1 MRIEPLALLLVGCVS
16 SAATFD
22 DTRALLPREARV
34 DTVSRSAPSGELS
47 SRARQ
52 LLARPL
58 DAQAAVEI
66 ALVTSPALQA
76 ELAGLDVALAD
87 LVTMSRPT
95 NPELEVEAMFAREGD
110 EDPELTIEL
119 GLVLSDLLY
128 APLRRRIAG
137 EELAAAR
144 VNAAGAVLDHAYAVR
159 VAFVELQA
167 AEMLKQT
174 LDAVVGSLRASWELT
189 EALREA
195 GNVPALDVAQQYA
208 LYEESRLALAQ
219 AELAVALGRERLHV
233 LLGLAGEETGWEL
246 AGALPVPDELPLL
259 ASDRREGARRHV
271 RSPEGDRTID
281 TVEEDSLE
289 SRALDRS
296 FELLAQRHRL
306 EALARR
312 SGLLRSMAA
321 IPEVHAALSAE
332 RNGEGA
338 WALGPV
344 VGVQL
349 PVFATGQGPARA
361 AVAKL
366 EVEQHRYAELAVRV
380 RSAARAA
387 RHRFVTARERLRFV
401 ETTLLPARQA
411 VLAESLLQYN
421 AMALG
426 VLTLLQ
432 AQRDLIGAQRAA
444 VEARRDYWL
453 ARLELEQVL
462 AGRMVEGSRVEVPGF
477 ENAEPAGGH

>member
-22 DTRALLPREARV
+22 DTRALLPREAQV
-34 DTVSRSAPSGELS
+34 QTVARRAPAEELS

-87 LVTMSRPT
+87 LITMSRPA
-95 NPELEVEAMFAREGD
+95 NPEVEIEAMFAREGD
-110 EDPELTIEL
+110 EEPELTIEL

-167 AEMLKQT
+167 AQMLKQT
-174 LDAVVGSLRASWELT
+174 LDAVVASLRASWELT

-233 LLGLAGEETGWEL
+233 LLGLAGEDTGWEL
-246 AGALPVPDELPLL
+246 AGALPVPDELSL
-259 ASDRREGARRHV
+259 
-271 RSPEGDRTID
+271 
-281 TVEEDSLE
+281 EEDSLE

-387 RHRFVTARERLRFV
+387 RHRFVTARERLQFV

>member
-22 DTRALLPREARV
+22 DTRALLPREMQLDVVERH
-34 DTVSRSAPSGELS
+34 APSAELS
-47 SRARQ
+47 TRARQ
-52 LLARPL
+52 LLRRPL
-58 DAQAAVEI
+58 DAEAAVEI
-66 ALVTSPALQA
+66 ALVSSPALQG
-76 ELAGLDVALAD
+76 ELAQLDVALAD
-87 LVTMSRPT
+87 LITTQRPR
-95 NPELEVEAMFAREGD
+95 NPELEVEAMFARQGD
-110 EDPELTIEL
+110 EEPELTIEL
-119 GLVLSDLLY
+119 GFVLSDLLY
-128 APLRRRIAG
+128 TPLRRRIAG
-137 EELAAAR
+137 EELAVAR
-144 VNAAGAVLDHAYAVR
+144 VVAAGAVLDHAYAVR
-159 VAFVELQA
+159 VAFVELQGA
-167 AEMLKQT
+167 QMLKRT
-174 LDAVVGSLRASWELT
+174 LESVVASLRASWELT

-233 LLGLAGEETGWEL
+233 LLGLTGRETEWEL
-246 AGALPVPDELPLL
+246 ASDL
-259 ASDRREGARRHV
+259 AAPGEHSL
-271 RSPEGDRTID
+271 
-281 TVEEDSLE
+281 EEDTLE

-296 FELLAQRHRL
+296 FEMLAQRHRL

-312 SGLLRSMAA
+312 SGLLRAMAA

-366 EVEQHRYAELAVRV
+366 EVEQHRYAALAVQV
-380 RSAARAA
+380 RSAARVA

-401 ETTLLPARQA
+401 ETTLLPAREA
-411 VLAESLLQYN
+411 VLSESLLQYN

-432 AQRDLIGAQRAA
+432 AQRDLIGAQREA

-462 AGRMVEGSRVEVPGF
+462 AGRMVGGGGGSGMVDVPRMQ
-477 ENAEPAGGH
+477 NAEPAGGH

>member
-22 DTRALLPREARV
+22 DTRSLLPRDARV
-34 DTVSRSAPSGELS
+34 QTVARRAPAEELS

-66 ALVTSPALQA
+66 ALVSSPALQA

-87 LVTMSRPT
+87 LITMSRPA
-95 NPELEVEAMFAREGD
+95 NPEVEIEAMFAREGD
-110 EDPELTIEL
+110 EEPELTIEL

-167 AEMLKQT
+167 AQMLKQT

-233 LLGLAGEETGWEL
+233 LLGLAGQETGWEL
-246 AGALPVPDELPLL
+246 AGDLPVPDELAL
-259 ASDRREGARRHV
+259 
-271 RSPEGDRTID
+271 
-281 TVEEDSLE
+281 EEDSLE

-332 RNGEGA
+332 RNGEGT

-380 RSAARAA
+380 RSAARSA
-387 RHRFVTARERLRFV
+387 RHRFVTARERLQFV

-477 ENAEPAGGH
+477 ENAAPAGGH

>member
-1 MRIEPLALLLVGCVS
+1 
-16 SAATFD
+16 
-22 DTRALLPREARV
+22 
-34 DTVSRSAPSGELS
+34 
-47 SRARQ
+47 
-52 LLARPL
+52 
-58 DAQAAVEI
+58 
-66 ALVTSPALQA
+66 
-76 ELAGLDVALAD
+76 
-87 LVTMSRPT
+87 
-95 NPELEVEAMFAREGD
+95 
-110 EDPELTIEL
+110 
-119 GLVLSDLLY
+119 
-128 APLRRRIAG
+128 
-137 EELAAAR
+137 
-144 VNAAGAVLDHAYAVR
+144 
-159 VAFVELQA
+159 
-167 AEMLKQT
+167 
-174 LDAVVGSLRASWELT
+174 
-189 EALREA
+189 
-195 GNVPALDVAQQYA
+195 
-208 LYEESRLALAQ
+208 
-219 AELAVALGRERLHV
+219 
-233 LLGLAGEETGWEL
+233 
-246 AGALPVPDELPLL
+246 
-259 ASDRREGARRHV
+259 
-271 RSPEGDRTID
+271 
-281 TVEEDSLE
+281 
-289 SRALDRS
+289 
-296 FELLAQRHRL
+296 
-306 EALARR
+306 
-312 SGLLRSMAA
+312 
-321 IPEVHAALSAE
+321 VHAALSAE

-387 RHRFVTARERLRFV
+387 RHRFVTARERLQFV

>member
-22 DTRALLPREARV
+22 DTRALLPREAQV
-34 DTVSRSAPSGELS
+34 QTVARRAPAEELS

-58 DAQAAVEI
+58 DTQAAVEI

-87 LVTMSRPT
+87 LITMSRPA

-110 EDPELTIEL
+110 EEPELTIEL

-167 AEMLKQT
+167 AQMLKQT

-233 LLGLAGEETGWEL
+233 LLGLAGEDTGWEL
-246 AGALPVPDELPLL
+246 AGALPVPDELSL
-259 ASDRREGARRHV
+259 
-271 RSPEGDRTID
+271 
-281 TVEEDSLE
+281 EEDSLE

-387 RHRFVTARERLRFV
+387 RHRFVTARERLSFV